1 MATNQTYN
9 VKRRTYNSELQL
21 ITYYLQLTTYNSK
34 MKLNLTLQ
42 PIRTW
47 LKQTSEPLLIA
58 GPCSAETED
67 QLIATAHLIAKTGKA
82 SVLRA
87 GIWKPRTRPGE
98 FEGVGSIGLQWLKR
112 AKEETGLP
120 TAVEV
125 ATAKHVEEALASGVD
140 ILWVGARSTVN
151 PFTVQ
156 EIADALKGVDIPV
169 MVKNPVNPDLQLWV
183 GALERINN
191 AGITKLAAIHRGFSS
206 YEKTAF
212 RNEPMWEIAIQLK
225 TLCPELPI
233 INDPSHICGNRELI
247 PYISQKAL
255 DMDMQGLMIETHL
268 DPSVAWT
275 DAKQQ
280 LTPSAL
286 AELMDH
292 LTLRKPEI
300 KDKEFTD
307 KLASLRE
314 NIDKLDDQIIQKIAE
329 RMQVVQ
335 KIGEFKRD
343 NGVTILQVNRWDQI
357 MNKRSAFANALKLD
371 LNFTGKFLELIH
383 SESIRKQTEIMNDK
397 PVVEEK

>member
-1 MATNQTYN
+1 
-9 VKRRTYNSELQL
+9 
-21 ITYYLQLTTYNSK
+21 
-34 MKLNLTLQ
+34 MKLNLDIQPLQ
-42 PIRTW
+42 SWVNI
-47 LKQTSEPLLIA
+47 KNEPLLIS

-67 QLIATAHLIAKTGKA
+67 QLLATAHQLAKTGKV

-98 FEGVGSIGLQWLKR
+98 FEGIGTIGLEWLKR
-112 AKEETGLP
+112 AKKETGLP

-125 ATAKHVEEALASGVD
+125 ANAKHVEEALAAGVD

-156 EIADALKGVDIPV
+156 EIADALRGVDIPV
-169 MVKNPVNPDLQLWV
+169 MVKNPVNPDLQLWC

-191 AGITKLAAIHRGFSS
+191 AGIKKLAAIHRGFSS

-212 RNEPMWEIAIQLK
+212 RNEPMWELAIQLK

-255 DMDMQGLMIETHL
+255 DMDMQGLMIESHI

-280 LTPSAL
+280 LTPSAVSD
-286 AELMDH
+286 LMDN
-292 LTLRKPEI
+292 LTLRHAEVQG
-300 KDKEFTD
+300 KELTD
-307 KLASLRE
+307 KLAGLR
-314 NIDKLDDQIIQKIAE
+314 NQIDKLDDLIVQKMAE
-329 RMQVVQ
+329 RMLIVE
-335 KIGEFKRD
+335 KIGEYKRD
-343 NGVTILQVNRWDQI
+343 NDVTILQVGRWDEI
-357 MNKRSAFANALKLD
+357 LHKRTSFAKALKLD
-371 LNFTGKFLELIH
+371 VSFAAKLFELIH

-397 PVVEEK
+397 PVTEELK

>member
-1 MATNQTYN
+1 
-9 VKRRTYNSELQL
+9 
-21 ITYYLQLTTYNSK
+21 
-34 MKLNLTLQ
+34 MKLNLKLQ
-42 PIRTW
+42 PLSTW
-47 LKQTSEPLLIA
+47 VKTKNEPLLIA

-67 QLIATAHLIAKTGKA
+67 QLMATAHLLAKTGKV

-98 FEGVGSIGLQWLKR
+98 FEGIGSIGLTWLKR

-125 ATAKHVEEALASGVD
+125 ANAKHVEEALAAGVD

-183 GALERINN
+183 GALERFNN

-206 YEKTAF
+206 FEKTAF
-212 RNEPMWEIAIQLK
+212 RNEPMWELAIQLK

-247 PYISQKAL
+247 QYVAQKAL
-255 DMDMQGLMIETHL
+255 DLDMQGLMIESHL

-280 LTPSAL
+280 LTPAAL
-286 AELMDH
+286 SELME
-292 LTLRKPEI
+292 LTY
-300 KDKEFTD
+300 
-307 KLASLRE
+307 A
-314 NIDKLDDQIIQKIAE
+314 A
-329 RMQVVQ
+329 
-335 KIGEFKRD
+335 
-343 NGVTILQVNRWDQI
+343 
-357 MNKRSAFANALKLD
+357 
-371 LNFTGKFLELIH
+371 
-383 SESIRKQTEIMNDK
+383 
-397 PVVEEK
+397 

>member
-1 MATNQTYN
+1 M
-9 VKRRTYNSELQL
+9 
-21 ITYYLQLTTYNSK
+21 
-34 MKLNLTLQ
+34 MKLNLKLQ
-42 PIRTW
+42 PLSTW
-47 LKQTSEPLLIA
+47 VKTKNEPLLIA

-67 QLIATAHLIAKTGKA
+67 QLMATAHLLAKTGKV

-98 FEGVGSIGLQWLKR
+98 FEGIGSIGLTWLKR

-125 ATAKHVEEALASGVD
+125 ANAKHVEEALAAGVD

-169 MVKNPVNPDLQLWV
+169 MVKNPVNPDLQLWI
-183 GALERINN
+183 GALERFNN

-206 YEKTAF
+206 FEKTAF
-212 RNEPMWEIAIQLK
+212 RNEPMWEMAIQLK

-247 PYISQKAL
+247 QYVAQKAL
-255 DMDMQGLMIETHL
+255 DLDMQGLMIESHL

-280 LTPSAL
+280 LTPAAL
-286 AELMDH
+286 SELMEL
-292 LTLRKPEI
+292 LTLRKPES

-307 KLASLRE
+307 KLADLRTS
-314 NIDKLDDQIIQKIAE
+314 IDKIDDQIIQKIAE

-357 MNKRSAFANALKLD
+357 MNKRSAFAKALKLD
-371 LNFTGKFLELIH
+371 LNFTGKLLELIH

-397 PVVEEK
+397 VNVE

>member
-1 MATNQTYN
+1 
-9 VKRRTYNSELQL
+9 
-21 ITYYLQLTTYNSK
+21 
-34 MKLNLTLQ
+34 MKLNLNVQ
-42 PIRTW
+42 PIESW
-47 LKQTSEPLLIA
+47 LDIKSKPLLIS

-67 QLIATAHLIAKTGKA
+67 QLLATAHLLAKTGKV

-98 FEGVGSIGLQWLKR
+98 FEGIGSIGLQWLKR

-120 TAVEV
+120 IAVEV
-125 ATAKHVEEALASGVD
+125 ATAKHVEEALSAGVD
-140 ILWVGARSTVN
+140 ILWIGARSTVN

-169 MVKNPVNPDLQLWV
+169 MVKNPINPDVSLWI

-206 YEKTAF
+206 YEKSAF
-212 RNEPMWEIAIQLK
+212 RNEPMWELAIQLK

-255 DMDMQGLMIETHL
+255 DMDMQGLMIESHF

-280 LTPSAL
+280 LTPAAL
-286 AELMDH
+286 AELMDL
-292 LTLRKPEI
+292 LTLRKPES
-300 KDKEFTD
+300 KDKEFSD
-307 KLASLRE
+307 MLAELRK
-314 NIDKLDDQIIQKIAE
+314 NIDKIDDQIIQKMAE
-329 RMQVVQ
+329 RMQIVQ
-335 KIGEFKRD
+335 KIGEYKRD
-343 NGVTILQVNRWDQI
+343 NGVTILQVNRWDEI
-357 MNKRSAFANALKLD
+357 LHKRSDFAKALKLD
-371 LNFTGKFLELIH
+371 VNFTGKLLELIH
-383 SESIRKQTEIMNDK
+383 GESIRRQTAIMNEK
-397 PVVEEK
+397 VKVEEKQV